1 MTSFE
6 AWCKK
11 RVNTVHGELPPAFV
25 FLPLPPHHSTMD
37 NVDAEI
43 VNAVEV
49 HPQVVIRV
57 CTRC

>member
-25 FLPLPPHHSTMD
+25 FLPLPPPHHTTMD

-49 HPQVVIRV
+49 LVQVVE
-57 CTRC
+57 RC